1 MILRRESPAPFALMI
16 SLMRIAPARC
26 GWRALHFGLELSLD
40 TPRTLGRYEIV
51 SLLGQ
56 GGMGCVYKA
65 LDPMI
70 GRPVAIKTLSA
81 DLSAEELA
89 EFKRRFFREAR
100 TAGRVAHPNVVTI
113 YDVGEAD
120 GTPFIAMEYVEG
132 RTLRAVLDADG
143 PLGAEAA
150 CRIATQ
156 VAAGLAAAHKL
167 SIIHRDVKPANIMIA
182 AGAPVK
188 LMDFGIAKLP
198 DGTKTQTG
206 LILGSPIYVAP
217 EQVIGRSVDGR
228 SDVFSLGVVLYE
240 MLTGTVPFGGLA
252 VGALLYS
259 VLNEAH
265 PPPSAYNTRVPAVF
279 ERILARALAKHPD
292 DRYQDAGE
300 FAHDLR
306 DWRNL
311 PRPTP
316 EELASLREPPR
327 RTLDRR
333 TMRRE

>member
-1 MILRRESPAPFALMI
+1 MNPP
-16 SLMRIAPARC
+16 
-26 GWRALHFGLELSLD
+26 
-40 TPRTLGRYEIV
+40 TLGRYQIL
-51 SLLGQ
+51 SLLGE

-65 LDPMI
+65 LDPVI
-70 GRPVAIKTLSA
+70 GRTVAIKTLTGG
-81 DLSAEELA
+81 LSEEELA
-89 EFKRRFFREAR
+89 EFKHRFFREAR
-100 TAGRVAHPNVVTI
+100 SAGRVAHPNVVTI

-132 RTLRAVLDADG
+132 RTLRAILDAEG
-143 PLGAEAA
+143 PLAPERA
-150 CRIATQ
+150 CRIAAQ

-167 SIIHRDVKPANIMIA
+167 AIVHRDVKPANIMIA
-182 AGAPVK
+182 AGAAVK

-206 LILGSPIYVAP
+206 LILGSPTYVAP

-240 MLTGTVPFGGLA
+240 MLTGAVPFGGMA

-259 VLNEAH
+259 VLNEVH

-292 DRYQDAGE
+292 DRYQDPEELAR
-300 FAHDLR
+300 DLR
-306 DWRNL
+306 DWRAL

-333 TMRRE
+333 VARRD

>member
-1 MILRRESPAPFALMI
+1 M
-16 SLMRIAPARC
+16 
-26 GWRALHFGLELSLD
+26 
-40 TPRTLGRYEIV
+40 TPRTLGRYQIL
-51 SLLGQ
+51 SLLGE

-65 LDPMI
+65 LDPVI
-70 GRPVAIKTLSA
+70 GRTVAIKTLTVG
-81 DLSAEELA
+81 LSEEELA
-89 EFKRRFFREAR
+89 EFKRRFLREAR
-100 TAGRVAHPNVVTI
+100 TAGRIAHPNVVTM

-132 RTLRAVLDADG
+132 RTLRSILDAE
-143 PLGAEAA
+143 GALAPERA
-150 CRIATQ
+150 CRIAVQ

-167 SIIHRDVKPANIMIA
+167 FIVHRDVKPANIMLTS
-182 AGAPVK
+182 GAPVK

-217 EQVIGRSVDGR
+217 EQVIGRPVDGR

-240 MLTGTVPFGGLA
+240 MLTGSVPFGGMA

-292 DRYQDAGE
+292 DRYQDAE
-300 FAHDLR
+300 ELARDLR
-306 DWRNL
+306 DWRAL

-333 TMRRE
+333 EAKR

>member
-1 MILRRESPAPFALMI
+1 MN
-16 SLMRIAPARC
+16 
-26 GWRALHFGLELSLD
+26 
-40 TPRTLGRYEIV
+40 PRTLGRYEIV
-51 SLLGQ
+51 SLLGE

-65 LDPMI
+65 LDPVI
-70 GRPVAIKTLSA
+70 GRTVAIKTLTVG
-81 DLSAEELA
+81 LSEEELA
-89 EFKRRFFREAR
+89 EFRRRFLREAR
-100 TAGRVAHPNVVTI
+100 TAGCIAHPNVVTI

-120 GTPFIAMEYVEG
+120 GTPFIAMEYVQG
-132 RTLRAVLDADG
+132 RTLRSILDADG
-143 PLGAEAA
+143 ALAPERA
-150 CRIATQ
+150 CRIAAQ

-167 SIIHRDVKPANIMIA
+167 FIVHRDVKPANIMITS
-182 AGAPVK
+182 GAPVK

-217 EQVIGRSVDGR
+217 EQVVGQAVDGR

-240 MLTGTVPFGGLA
+240 MLTGSVPFGGMA

-265 PPPSAYNTRVPAVF
+265 PPPSAFNTSVPAVF
-279 ERILARALAKHPD
+279 ERILGRALAKHPD
-292 DRYQDAGE
+292 DRYQDAAE
-300 FAHDLR
+300 LARDLR
-306 DWRNL
+306 DWRAL

-333 TMRRE
+333 AGRRD

>member
-1 MILRRESPAPFALMI
+1 M
-16 SLMRIAPARC
+16 
-26 GWRALHFGLELSLD
+26 
-40 TPRTLGRYEIV
+40 LGE
-51 SLLGQ
+51 

-65 LDPMI
+65 LDPVI
-70 GRPVAIKTLSA
+70 GRTVAIKTLTA
-81 DLSAEELA
+81 GLAEEELA
-89 EFKRRFFREAR
+89 EFKRRFLREAR
-100 TAGRVAHPNVVTI
+100 TAGRVSHPNVVTI
-113 YDVGEAD
+113 YDVGESE

-132 RTLRAVLDADG
+132 RTLRAILDAEG
-143 PLGAEAA
+143 PLGAEVA

-167 SIIHRDVKPANIMIA
+167 FIVHRDVKPANIMIT

-240 MLTGTVPFGGLA
+240 MLAGSPPFGGMA

-279 ERILARALAKHPD
+279 ERILGRALAKHPD
-292 DRYQDAGE
+292 DRYQDAE
-300 FAHDLR
+300 ELARDLR
-306 DWRNL
+306 DWRAL

-333 TMRRE
+333 TGRRD

>member
-1 MILRRESPAPFALMI
+1 M
-16 SLMRIAPARC
+16 
-26 GWRALHFGLELSLD
+26 D
-40 TPRTLGRYEIV
+40 PRTLGRYQIL
-51 SLLGQ
+51 SLLGE

-65 LDPMI
+65 LDPVI
-70 GRPVAIKTLSA
+70 GRTVAIKTLTA
-81 DLSAEELA
+81 GLGEEELA
-89 EFKRRFFREAR
+89 EFKRRFLREAR

-132 RTLRAVLDADG
+132 RTLRSVLDAE
-143 PLGAEAA
+143 GALAPERA
-150 CRIATQ
+150 CRVATQ

-167 SIIHRDVKPANIMIA
+167 AIVHRDVKPANIMITP
-182 AGAPVK
+182 GTPVK

-240 MLTGTVPFGGLA
+240 MLTGSVPFGGLA

-259 VLNEAH
+259 VLNDAH

-292 DRYQDAGE
+292 DRYQDAEE
-300 FAHDLR
+300 FARDLR
-306 DWRNL
+306 AWRSL

-333 TMRRE
+333 AGRRD

>member
-1 MILRRESPAPFALMI
+1 MPA
-16 SLMRIAPARC
+16 
-26 GWRALHFGLELSLD
+26 
-40 TPRTLGRYEIV
+40 TPRSLGRYE
-51 SLLGQ
+51 LLSVLGE

-70 GRPVAIKTLSA
+70 GRTVAIKTLTA
-81 DLSAEELA
+81 GLGDEELA

-100 TAGRVAHPNVVTI
+100 TAGRVSHPNVVTI

-132 RTLRAVLDADG
+132 RTLRAVLDAEG
-143 PLGAEAA
+143 PLPAEHAT
-150 CRIATQ
+150 RIAAQ

-167 SIIHRDVKPANIMIA
+167 LIVHRDVKPANIMIA
-182 AGAPVK
+182 PGAPVK

-206 LILGSPIYVAP
+206 LILGSPTYVAP
-217 EQVIGRSVDGR
+217 EQVIGGAVDGR
-228 SDVFSLGVVLYE
+228 SDIFSLGVVLYE
-240 MLTGTVPFGGLA
+240 MLTGTVPFGGAA
-252 VGALLYS
+252 VGALLYK

-265 PPPSAYNTRVPAVF
+265 PPPSAHNTRVPAVF

-292 DRYQDAGE
+292 DRYPDAAELGR
-300 FAHDLR
+300 DLR
-306 DWRNL
+306 DWRTL

-316 EELASLREPPR
+316 EELAALREPPR

-333 TMRRE
+333 AGRRD

>member
-1 MILRRESPAPFALMI
+1 
-16 SLMRIAPARC
+16 
-26 GWRALHFGLELSLD
+26 
-40 TPRTLGRYEIV
+40 
-51 SLLGQ
+51 
-56 GGMGCVYKA
+56 MGCVYKA
-65 LDPMI
+65 LDPVI
-70 GRPVAIKTLSA
+70 GRTVAIKTLTVG
-81 DLSAEELA
+81 LSEEELA
-89 EFKRRFFREAR
+89 EFKRRFLREAR
-100 TAGRVAHPNVVTI
+100 TAGRIAHPNVVTM

-132 RTLRAVLDADG
+132 RTLRSILDDE
-143 PLGAEAA
+143 GALAPERA
-150 CRIATQ
+150 CRIAVQ

-167 SIIHRDVKPANIMIA
+167 FIVHRDVKPANIMLTS
-182 AGAPVK
+182 GAPVK

-217 EQVIGRSVDGR
+217 EQVIGRPVDGR

-240 MLTGTVPFGGLA
+240 MLTGSVPFGGMA

-292 DRYQDAGE
+292 DRYQDAE
-300 FAHDLR
+300 ELARDLR
-306 DWRNL
+306 DWRAL

-333 TMRRE
+333 EAKR

>member
-1 MILRRESPAPFALMI
+1 MPA
-16 SLMRIAPARC
+16 
-26 GWRALHFGLELSLD
+26 
-40 TPRTLGRYEIV
+40 TPRTLGRYEIL
-51 SLLGQ
+51 SLLGE
-56 GGMGCVYKA
+56 GGMGSVYQA

-70 GRPVAIKTLSA
+70 GRKVAIKTLTA
-81 DLSAEELA
+81 GLSEEELA

-100 TAGRVAHPNVVTI
+100 TAGRIAHPNVVTI
-113 YDVGEAD
+113 YDVGEAE
-120 GTPFIAMEYVEG
+120 GVPFIAMEYVEG
-132 RTLRAVLDADG
+132 RTLRAILDAEG
-143 PLGAEAA
+143 LLGAEAA
-150 CRIATQ
+150 CRIAAQ

-167 SIIHRDVKPANIMIA
+167 AIVHRDVKPGNIMIA
-182 AGAPVK
+182 PGAPVK

-198 DGTKTQTG
+198 EGTKTQTG
-206 LILGSPIYVAP
+206 LILGSPTYVAP
-217 EQVIGRSVDGR
+217 EQVVGRPVDGR
-228 SDVFSLGVVLYE
+228 ADIFSLGIVLYE
-240 MLTGTVPFGGLA
+240 MLTGTVPFGGMA

-292 DRYQDAGE
+292 DRYRDAEE
-300 FAHDLR
+300 FARDLR
-306 DWRNL
+306 DWRGL

-333 TMRRE
+333 GMRRG